1 MMWMYATPIFY
12 PETILPDN
20 LKIVLQVNPL
30 YHFLKS
36 ARMCILDGLS
46 PEPRVYFQCSMMAL
60 GMLLLGAFVFY
71 RKQDKFVLYL

>member
-1 MMWMYATPIFY
+1 MDVCYAGVL
-12 PETILPDN
+12 LPDN

-30 YHFLKS
+30 YHFLKN

-46 PEPRVYFQCSMMAL
+46 PEPAVYIQCLIIAL

-71 RKQDKFVLYL
+71 REQNKFVPYL